1 MSKTT
6 GTNVR
11 GNEHRVVKAMLAR
24 GEEGGKDRSKAK
36 AKPRAGVK
44 RRPKR

>member
-1 MSKTT
+1 MPH
-6 GTNVR
+6 GTNHK
-11 GNEHRVVKAMLAR
+11 GNEHRIIKAMLAR

-36 AKPRAGVK
+36 AKPRPGVK